1 MEARLRKG
9 FGPVDFGCSQNEC
22 RNQFGEP
29 DEKEHLEGI
38 DGIDSEVWHYW
49 ERGFSLFFDPAF
61 DSRFCCVEIDETF
74 PLQVF
79 GQLVFGKKEI
89 EVTGLMKAKGYSI
102 SDTENHEWGE
112 KRVTFDD
119 IFADFYF
126 EKGVLVSVNYSVPLG
141 EIN

>member
-9 FGPVDFGCSQNEC
+9 FGPVDFGSTQNDC
-22 RNQFGEP
+22 VKQFGEP
-29 DEKEHLEGI
+29 DEKERLEGI
-38 DGIDSEVWHYW
+38 DGVDSEVWHYW

-74 PLQVF
+74 PLLMF
-79 GQLVFGKKEI
+79 GQLVFGKREQDL
-89 EVTGLMKAKGYSI
+89 TTLMKSKGFII

-112 KRVTFDD
+112 KRVTYDD
-119 IFADFYF
+119 VFTDFYF
-126 EKGVLVSVNYSVPLG
+126 EKGVLVSVNFSAPLG